1 MYIFWF
7 FLFDNKSNV
16 LIIYGGKMGFSFF
29 GFVYLLFLVVVFWV
43 KIFVLVFFFYI
54 RLIIFS
60 VG

>member
-16 LIIYGGKMGFSFF
+16 LIIYGEKMGFSFF

-43 KIFVLVFFFYI
+43 KIFVLVFF
-54 RLIIFS
+54 LI
-60 VG
+60 